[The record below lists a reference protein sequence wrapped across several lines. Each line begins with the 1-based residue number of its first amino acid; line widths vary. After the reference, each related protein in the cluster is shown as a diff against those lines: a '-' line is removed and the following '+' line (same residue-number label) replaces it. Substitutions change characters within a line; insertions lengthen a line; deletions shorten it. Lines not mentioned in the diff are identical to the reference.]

1 MEKEALR
8 PGDLVPEGGWGSSR
22 PVVML
27 TVCGELTSNPAGV
40 RRLALLLVPLN
51 LGSYHR
57 FLLLEDRTET
67 HTG

>member
-27 TVCGELTSNPAGV
+27 TVRGELPSNLAGV
-40 RRLALLLVPLN
+40 RRLGLLLIPLN

-57 FLLLEDRTET
+57 FILMEDRTET